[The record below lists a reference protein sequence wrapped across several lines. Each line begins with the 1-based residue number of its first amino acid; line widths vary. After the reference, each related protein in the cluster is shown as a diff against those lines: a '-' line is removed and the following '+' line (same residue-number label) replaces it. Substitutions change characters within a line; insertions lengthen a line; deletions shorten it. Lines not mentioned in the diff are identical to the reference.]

1 MPASDCAGQGKVPAG
16 RPGRAHPPARAQQ
29 AAGPQRYGS
38 SIVTKV
44 LYIEDNDDNVYML
57 KMRLELLGDF
67 EVLAAEDGEKGCA
80 MAVSECPDII
90 LMDLEMPVVDGW
102 EATRRLKGNP
112 RTRDIPIIALSAH
125 ALAGEREKALAAGC
139 DEFDTKPIEFDRLVA
154 TLRRILARWRKR
166 ATTAPDL
173 RRRFRVIEGGHS

>member
-1 MPASDCAGQGKVPAG
+1 M
-16 RPGRAHPPARAQQ
+16 
-29 AAGPQRYGS
+29 
-38 SIVTKV
+38 TKV
-44 LYIEDNDDNVYML
+44 LYVEDNDDNVYML

-67 EVLAAEDGEKGCA
+67 EVLTAEDGEKGCA

-90 LMDLEMPVVDGW
+90 LMHLEMPVVDGW

-112 RTRDIPIIALSAH
+112 QTRDIPIIALSAH

-139 DEFDTKPIEFDRLVA
+139 NEFDTKPIEFDRLVA
-154 TLRRILARWRKR
+154 TLRRILARWQST
-166 ATTAPDL
+166 ATAPDR